1 VSACSFP
8 TRLGEEP
15 FLIFFV
21 SGMSMRIAEDNRMA
35 RIVLILSLVLI
46 TVGFGA
52 PLKAQETGMLSIS
65 TIPLRGAV
73 YIDTLLKGKGFL
85 SGNVSAGSH
94 VVSFGEIDGYVA
106 PSPQTVTVIANQ
118 TYYVIGTYK
127 KKQTE

>member
-73 YIDTLLKGKGFL
+73 YIDTLLKGKGFW